1 MDISNSGQKLEDQT
15 KLVQIAYKKP
25 LKSGHLSSADRK
37 SVWIIPLKITPQREE
52 KKTQIGNNWF
62 FFQNVFILNILKLQ
76 ISMDAILCSLCPMNN
91 FLIAIKYIFS
101 RNFWSISNSTINSFS
116 FNTYS
121 YAKIWKKKKFLEH
134 YRIVEWNLSKSKK
147 GYSFLTEGSL
157 QNTIEGI
164 INVFKGTTSHLN
176 KQASILIF
184 WSYIMFMLYWSSR
197 VTSVLILNIAYFPT
211 LSVRKCLH
219 ILIEQKKTKSL
230 KTENFDQASEK
241 WTPLNSG
248 QFWPDRRCSLFRG
261 LIVSSSL
268 DLFGKKNMS
277 P

>member
-1 MDISNSGQKLEDQT
+1 
-15 KLVQIAYKKP
+15 
-25 LKSGHLSSADRK
+25 
-37 SVWIIPLKITPQREE
+37 
-52 KKTQIGNNWF
+52 
-62 FFQNVFILNILKLQ
+62 
-76 ISMDAILCSLCPMNN
+76 MDAILCSLCPMN

-230 KTENFDQASEK
+230 KTENFDQTSEK

-248 QFWPDRRCSLFRG
+248 QFWPDRRCSLFRV